1 MVSGGVSVRRACR
14 ALEATRA
21 TYHDKSRRRDQAGLA
36 AHQSDACALWL
47 LPRACAA
54 GAGRLGDQHEAD
66 LSPATRTG
74 QKLSFSCPMMGSK
87 PVGCIL
93 MKENDKILKKGG
105 LSMFKRCKKLSFCMV
120 VVAAAS
126 FLTFALKPA
135 SADTY
140 PSHPVTIV
148 VPFAAGGS
156 ADVYARVLAQQL
168 ALMTGASFIVDD
180 QPGAGSI
187 IGSEYVAKSTPDG
200 YTLLLISNTH
210 TVNETLFP
218 DKPYKLMKDFV
229 PVAPINSSDL
239 VLVTR
244 PTLGVKTV
252 ADLIKMAKAKPGDLS
267 FASSG
272 PGTPYYMA
280 GKLFNQMAGV
290 SILNVPY
297 KSSSEARID
306 VIGGQVDMMFDAPTT
321 MADFIRTGKVT
332 ALATTG
338 KSRSD
343 VLPNLPTISDAG
355 VPGYTA
361 VIWLGLVAP
370 KGTPPAIV
378 QQLNADISK
387 IVQMPDIRA
396 SWLKQGAVPMVMTSP
411 QFTDFL
417 NADIKK
423 WAKVIKI
430 SGATINQ

>member
-1 MVSGGVSVRRACR
+1 MF
-14 ALEATRA
+14 
-21 TYHDKSRRRDQAGLA
+21 K
-36 AHQSDACALWL
+36 
-47 LPRACAA
+47 
-54 GAGRLGDQHEAD
+54 
-66 LSPATRTG
+66 
-74 QKLSFSCPMMGSK
+74 K
-87 PVGCIL
+87 
-93 MKENDKILKKGG
+93 LKKII
-105 LSMFKRCKKLSFCMV
+105 RCISG
-120 VVAAAS
+120 VAAAS
-126 FLTFALKPA
+126 VFALVSQSA

-168 ALMTGASFIVDD
+168 GLMTGGSFIVDD
-180 QPGAGSI
+180 RPGAGSI
-187 IGSEYVAKSTPDG
+187 IGSEFAATSTPDG

-210 TVNETLFP
+210 TVNETLFKN
-218 DKPYKLMKDFV
+218 KPFKLMTDFV

-244 PTLGVKTV
+244 PTLGVKTL
-252 ADLIKMAKAKPGDLS
+252 ADLIKLAKAKPGALS

-280 GKLFNQMAGV
+280 GQLFNQMAGV

-297 KSSSEARID
+297 KSSSDARID

-321 MADFIRTGKVT
+321 MTDFITSGKVT

-343 VLPNLPTISDAG
+343 VLPNLPTVSEAG

-361 VIWLGLVAP
+361 VIWLGLMAP

-378 QQLNADISK
+378 NQLNADISK
-387 IVQMPDIRA
+387 IAEMPNIRA
-396 SWLKQGAVPMVMTSP
+396 SWLKQGAVPMVMTPP

-417 NADIKK
+417 NGDIKK
-423 WAKVIKI
+423 WAKVIQI
-430 SGATINQ
+430 SGATVDQ